1 MIFTRRTVM
10 RTVELEGLG
19 LHSGEPVRVRLI
31 PSDRGIV
38 FHWNGQRVEA
48 KPEQVE
54 DTQLCTRLGPIATIE
69 HLMSALAGL
78 EVTDVDI
85 ELTSPEVPALDGSAK
100 DFVDAILAAGGT
112 KALGERH
119 VHGLF
124 KRVFVQ
130 EGSAKVAVGP
140 GNGQWRYIFHSKS
153 RYPYDQTFES
163 MSIVEDYPAEVA
175 PARTFGWD
183 EDLVRLHELG
193 LAKGLHYE
201 SAVLL
206 TDDESLTPMRFDDEP
221 ARHKLLDAIG
231 DLYLSG
237 VPIRLLNFHGE
248 QAGHRANVEA
258 ARKLSA
264 WVRFEDA

>member
-1 MIFTRRTVM
+1 MIFTRRTLAQ
-10 RTVELEGLG
+10 TVELEGLG
-19 LHSGEPVRVRLI
+19 LHSGEPVRLRLM
-31 PSDRGIV
+31 PGEHGIV
-38 FHWNGQRVEA
+38 FHWNGQRTEA
-48 KPEQVE
+48 TPESVE
-54 DTQLCTRLGPIATIE
+54 DTQLCTRLGPIATVE

-78 EVTDVDI
+78 EITDADI
-85 ELTSPEVPALDGSAK
+85 ELTAPEVPAMDGSAK
-100 DFVDAILAAGGT
+100 EFFEAIVAGEGTQALAQ
-112 KALGERH
+112 RR

-130 EGSAKVAVGP
+130 EGAAKVAVGP
-140 GNGQWRYIFHSKS
+140 GTGHWRYIFHSKS
-153 RYPYDQTFES
+153 RYPFDQSYES
-163 MSIVEDYPAEVA
+163 TSIVEDYAAEVA

-206 TDDESLTPMRFDDEP
+206 TEDESLTPMRFDDEP

-231 DLYLSG
+231 DLYLAG

-258 ARKLSA
+258 ARKLRA